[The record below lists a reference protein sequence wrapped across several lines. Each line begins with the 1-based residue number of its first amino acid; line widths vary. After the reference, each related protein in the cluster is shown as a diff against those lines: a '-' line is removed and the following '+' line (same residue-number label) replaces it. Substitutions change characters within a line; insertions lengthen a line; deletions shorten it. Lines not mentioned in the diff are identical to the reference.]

1 MVLLARFV
9 SLPEAVVAKSV
20 LEAEGVGVVMPEQG
34 LVAGQLDAGVMGG
47 WRLMVIDEEV
57 DLARRILAEARIAI

>member
-1 MVLLARFV
+1 MVLLARFA

-47 WRLMVIDEEV
+47 WRLLVIDEEV
-57 DLARRILAEARIAI
+57 EVARRILAEARIAI